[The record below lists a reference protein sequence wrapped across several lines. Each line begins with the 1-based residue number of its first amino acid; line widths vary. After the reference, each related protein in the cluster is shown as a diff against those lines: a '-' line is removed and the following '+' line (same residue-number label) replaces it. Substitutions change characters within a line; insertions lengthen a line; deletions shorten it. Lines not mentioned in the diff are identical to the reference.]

1 MEGTPH
7 LKVLVVDDSPDYA
20 DSTALLMR
28 CYGHEVEVAYSGPD
42 ALTKAD
48 AFCPDA
54 MLLDI
59 GMPGMS
65 GYAVAQAV
73 RNRPKLHATALIAVT
88 AYSDPAA
95 RDRSQAAGFDLH
107 LVKPVDPVVLE
118 QALELVDRTKELFA
132 LEERTLG
139 YPNALK
145 HRADLL
151 RDQLRRSRAG

>member
-1 MEGTPH
+1 MEGTPP
-7 LKVLVVDDSPDYA
+7 LKVLIVDDSPDYA

-28 CYGHEVEVAYSGPD
+28 CYGHEVEVAYNGAE

-59 GMPGMS
+59 GMPGLS

-95 RDRSQAAGFDLH
+95 RDRSQEAGFDLH
-107 LVKPVDPVVLE
+107 LVKP
-118 QALELVDRTKELFA
+118 
-132 LEERTLG
+132 
-139 YPNALK
+139 
-145 HRADLL
+145 
-151 RDQLRRSRAG
+151 